1 MYKRQ
6 ILYGKPVA
14 ENLDFK
20 SKTIFENYTTQND
33 KSPVLTAI
41 TVGENPASLLYV
53 SVKEK
58 KAKELGV
65 EFNWIKLKE
74 STSESELED
83 TISKYSESSQ
93 GMIVQ
98 LPLPEHLNVE
108 KVIDLI
114 PSEIDVDG
122 LTTFNLGRL
131 YSENLNIIPATS
143 LAILEL
149 LSHYEIETEDK
160 NIVIAGR
167 SRLVTSP
174 LSKILSSKKYNGNVS
189 VIHSKTS
196 NPKEFI
202 SNADIFISAVGK
214 SKIFDKSYF
223 NEGSYVIDVGI
234 SIVDGKSYGDI
245 DTSDLDNYLI
255 GRAPYPG
262 GIGPVTVSG
271 LYSNLAKLI
280 S

>member
-1 MYKRQ
+1 MSK
-6 ILYGKPVA
+6 ILYGKPVT

-20 SKTIFENYTTQND
+20 SKTIFENYTTKNG
-33 KSPVLTAI
+33 KPPVLTAI

-65 EFNWIKLKE
+65 DFNWIKLKE
-74 STSESELED
+74 STLESELED
-83 TISKYSESSQ
+83 TISEYSDTSQ

-114 PSEIDVDG
+114 PNEIDVDG
-122 LTTFNLGRL
+122 LTTFSLGRL

-143 LAILEL
+143 MAILEL
-149 LSHYEIETEDK
+149 FSHYEIETEDK

-174 LSKILSSKKYNGNVS
+174 LSKILSSKKFNGNVS

-196 NPKEFI
+196 NPKDFI
-202 SNADIFISAVGK
+202 SKADIFISAVGK
-214 SKIFDKSYF
+214 SKMFDKSYF
-223 NEGSYVIDVGI
+223 KEGSYVVDVGI
-234 SIVDGKSYGDI
+234 SVVDGKSYGDI
-245 DTSDLDNYLI
+245 DTADLDNYLI

-262 GIGPVTVSG
+262 GIGPITVSA

>member
-1 MYKRQ
+1 MSQ
-6 ILYGKPVA
+6 ILYGKPVS
-14 ENLDFK
+14 ENLDLK
-20 SKTIFENYTTQND
+20 SKTIFENYTTKND
-33 KSPVLTAI
+33 KYPVLTAI

-65 EFNWIKLKE
+65 DFNWIKLKE

-98 LPLPEHLNVE
+98 LPLPKHLNVE

-223 NEGSYVIDVGI
+223 KEGSYVIDVGI
-234 SIVDGKSYGDI
+234 SVVDGKSYGDI

>member
-1 MYKRQ
+1 MSQ
-6 ILYGKPVA
+6 ILYGKPVSK
-14 ENLDFK
+14 NLDFK
-20 SKTIFENYTTQND
+20 SKSIFENYTTKND

-65 EFNWIKLKE
+65 DFSWIKLKE
-74 STSESELED
+74 STSERELKD
-83 TISKYSESSQ
+83 TISNYSESSQ

-174 LSKILSSKKYNGNVS
+174 LSKILSSKKYNGNVT

-223 NEGSYVIDVGI
+223 KEGSYVIDVGI
-234 SIVDGKSYGDI
+234 SVVDGKSYGDI

-262 GIGPVTVSG
+262 GVGPVTVSG

>member
-1 MYKRQ
+1 MSQ
-6 ILYGKPVA
+6 ILYGKPVS
-14 ENLDFK
+14 ENLDLK
-20 SKTIFENYTTQND
+20 SKTIFENYTTKND
-33 KSPVLTAI
+33 KYPVLTAI

-65 EFNWIKLKE
+65 DFNWIKLKE
-74 STSESELED
+74 STSERELQD
-83 TISKYSESSQ
+83 TISNYSESSQ

-174 LSKILSSKKYNGNVS
+174 LSKILSSKKYNGNVT

-223 NEGSYVIDVGI
+223 KEGSYVIDVGI
-234 SIVDGKSYGDI
+234 SVVDGKSYGDI

>member
-1 MYKRQ
+1 MSQ

-20 SKTIFENYTTQND
+20 SKTIFENYTTNND
-33 KSPVLTAI
+33 KPPVLTAI

-58 KAKELGV
+58 KAKLLGV
-65 EFNWIKLKE
+65 DFNWIKLKE
-74 STSESELED
+74 NTLENELED
-83 TISKYSESSQ
+83 TIFEHSESSQ

-98 LPLPEHLNVE
+98 LPLPKHLNVE

-143 LAILEL
+143 MAILEL

-174 LSKILSSKKYNGNVS
+174 LSKILSSKKFNGNVS

-196 NPKEFI
+196 NPKDFV
-202 SNADIFISAVGK
+202 SMADIFISAVGK
-214 SKIFDKSYF
+214 SKMFDKYYF
-223 NEGSYVIDVGI
+223 KEGSYVIDVGI
-234 SIVDGKSYGDI
+234 SVVDGKSYGDI
-245 DTSDLDNYLI
+245 DTADLDNYLL

-262 GIGPVTVSG
+262 GIGPITVSA
-271 LYSNLAKLI
+271 LYSNLAQLI

>member
-1 MYKRQ
+1 MSQ

-20 SKTIFENYTTQND
+20 SKTIFENYTNNND
-33 KSPVLTAI
+33 KPPVLTAI

-58 KAKELGV
+58 KAKLLGV
-65 EFNWIKLKE
+65 DFNWIKLKE
-74 STSESELED
+74 STLESELED
-83 TISKYSESSQ
+83 TISEYSESSQ

-131 YSENLNIIPATS
+131 YSEKLNIIPATS
-143 LAILEL
+143 MAILEL

-174 LSKILSSKKYNGNVS
+174 LSKILSSKKFNGNVS

-196 NPKEFI
+196 NPKDFV
-202 SNADIFISAVGK
+202 SKADIFISAVGK
-214 SKIFDKSYF
+214 SKMFDKSYF
-223 NEGSYVIDVGI
+223 KEGSYVIDVGI
-234 SIVDGKSYGDI
+234 SVVDGKSYGDI
-245 DTSDLDNYLI
+245 DTADLDNYLL

-262 GIGPVTVSG
+262 GIGPITESA

>member
-1 MYKRQ
+1 MSQ
-6 ILYGKPVA
+6 ILYGKPVS

-20 SKTIFENYTTQND
+20 SKTIFENYTTKND

-65 EFNWIKLKE
+65 DFSWIKLKE
-74 STSESELED
+74 STSERELED
-83 TISKYSESSQ
+83 TISNYSESSQ

-223 NEGSYVIDVGI
+223 KEGSYVIDVGI
-234 SIVDGKSYGDI
+234 SVVDGKSYGDI

-262 GIGPVTVSG
+262 GVGPVTVSG

>member
-1 MYKRQ
+1 MSQ

-20 SKTIFENYTTQND
+20 SKTIFENYTTNND
-33 KSPVLTAI
+33 KPPVLTAI

-58 KAKELGV
+58 KAKLLGV
-65 EFNWIKLKE
+65 DFNWIKLKE
-74 STSESELED
+74 STLESELED
-83 TISKYSESSQ
+83 TISEYSESSQ

-143 LAILEL
+143 MAILEL

-174 LSKILSSKKYNGNVS
+174 LSKILSSKKFNGNVS
-189 VIHSKTS
+189 IIHSKTS
-196 NPKEFI
+196 NPKDFV
-202 SNADIFISAVGK
+202 SKADIFISAVGK
-214 SKIFDKSYF
+214 SKMFDKSYF
-223 NEGSYVIDVGI
+223 KEGSYVIDVGI
-234 SIVDGKSYGDI
+234 SVVDGKSYGDI
-245 DTSDLDNYLI
+245 DTADLDNYLL

-262 GIGPVTVSG
+262 GIGPITVSA

>member
-1 MYKRQ
+1 MSQ

-74 STSESELED
+74 STSESELLD

-98 LPLPEHLNVE
+98 LPLPKHLNVE

-255 GRAPYPG
+255 WRAPYHG

>member
-1 MYKRQ
+1 MSK
-6 ILYGKPVA
+6 ILFGKPVA
-14 ENLDFK
+14 ENLDLK
-20 SKTIFENYTTQND
+20 SKTIFEKYTTKND
-33 KSPVLTAI
+33 IPPVLTAI
-41 TVGENPASLLYV
+41 TVGDNPASLLYV

-58 KAKELGV
+58 KAAELGV
-65 EFNWIKLKE
+65 NFNWIKLKE
-74 STSESELED
+74 NTSEKELQD
-83 TISKYSESSQ
+83 TISDFSESSQ
-93 GMIVQ
+93 GMIIQ
-98 LPLPEHLNVE
+98 LPLPKHLNIE
-108 KVIDLI
+108 KIIDLI

-122 LTTFNLGRL
+122 LTTFSLGKL

-149 LSHYEIETEDK
+149 LTHYEIDTEDR

-196 NPKEFI
+196 NPREFI
-202 SNADIFISAVGK
+202 SKADIFISAVGK
-214 SKIFDKSYF
+214 SKLFDKSYF
-223 NEGSYVIDVGI
+223 KEGSYVIDVGI
-234 SIVDGKSYGDI
+234 SVVDGKSYGDV
-245 DTSDLDNYLI
+245 DTADLDNYLM

-262 GIGPVTVSG
+262 GIGPITVSG
-271 LYSNLAKLI
+271 LYSNLARLI

>member
-1 MYKRQ
+1 MSQ

-20 SKTIFENYTTQND
+20 SKTIFENYTTNND
-33 KSPVLTAI
+33 KPPVLTAI

-58 KAKELGV
+58 KAKLLGV
-65 EFNWIKLKE
+65 DFNWIKLKE
-74 STSESELED
+74 STLESELED
-83 TISKYSESSQ
+83 TISEYSESSQ

-131 YSENLNIIPATS
+131 YSEKLNIIPATS
-143 LAILEL
+143 MAILEL

-174 LSKILSSKKYNGNVS
+174 LSKILSSKKFNGNVS

-196 NPKEFI
+196 NPKDFV
-202 SNADIFISAVGK
+202 SKADIFISAVGK
-214 SKIFDKSYF
+214 SKMFDKSYF
-223 NEGSYVIDVGI
+223 KEGSYVIDVGI
-234 SIVDGKSYGDI
+234 SVVDGKSYGDI
-245 DTSDLDNYLI
+245 DTADLDNYLL
-255 GRAPYPG
+255 GRAPYPN
-262 GIGPVTVSG
+262 GIGPITVSA
-271 LYSNLAKLI
+271 LYSNLAQLI

>member
-1 MYKRQ
+1 MSQ

-20 SKTIFENYTTQND
+20 SSTIFENYTNNND
-33 KSPVLTAI
+33 KPPVLTAI

-58 KAKELGV
+58 KAKLLGV
-65 EFNWIKLKE
+65 DFNWIKLKE
-74 STSESELED
+74 STLESELED
-83 TISKYSESSQ
+83 TISEYSESSQ

-143 LAILEL
+143 MAILKL

-174 LSKILSSKKYNGNVS
+174 LSKILSSKKFNGNVS

-196 NPKEFI
+196 NPKDFV
-202 SNADIFISAVGK
+202 SKADIFISAVGK
-214 SKIFDKSYF
+214 SKMFDKSYF
-223 NEGSYVIDVGI
+223 KEGSYVIDVGI
-234 SIVDGKSYGDI
+234 SVVDGKSYGDI
-245 DTSDLDNYLI
+245 DTADLDNYLL

-262 GIGPVTVSG
+262 GIGPITVSA
-271 LYSNLAKLI
+271 LYSNLAQLI

>member
-1 MYKRQ
+1 MSQ

-20 SKTIFENYTTQND
+20 SKTIFENYTTNND
-33 KSPVLTAI
+33 KPPVLTAI

-58 KAKELGV
+58 KAKLLGV
-65 EFNWIKLKE
+65 DFNWIKLKE
-74 STSESELED
+74 STLESELED
-83 TISKYSESSQ
+83 TISEYSESSQ

-131 YSENLNIIPATS
+131 YSEKLNIIPATS
-143 LAILEL
+143 MAILEL

-174 LSKILSSKKYNGNVS
+174 LSKILSSKKFNGNVS

-196 NPKEFI
+196 NPKDFVCK
-202 SNADIFISAVGK
+202 ADIFISAVGK
-214 SKIFDKSYF
+214 SKMFDKSYF
-223 NEGSYVIDVGI
+223 KEGSYVIDVGI
-234 SIVDGKSYGDI
+234 SVVDGKSYGDI
-245 DTSDLDNYLI
+245 DTADLDNYLL

-262 GIGPVTVSG
+262 GIGPITVSA

>member
-1 MYKRQ
+1 MSQ

-65 EFNWIKLKE
+65 DFNWIKLKE
-74 STSESELED
+74 STSERELED
-83 TISKYSESSQ
+83 TISNYSESSQ

>member
-1 MYKRQ
+1 MSKV
-6 ILYGKPVA
+6 LYGKPVA
-14 ENLDFK
+14 DNLDSK
-20 SKTIFENYTTQND
+20 SKTVFEEYFNKND

-41 TVGENPASLLYV
+41 TVGDNPASLLYV

-58 KAKELGV
+58 KAEQLGV
-65 EFNWIKLKE
+65 QFNWIKLNE
-74 STSESELED
+74 TTSENDLQD
-83 TISKYSESSQ
+83 TISNHSESSQ
-93 GMIVQ
+93 GMIIQ
-98 LPLPEHLNVE
+98 LPLPNHLNIE

-122 LTTFNLGRL
+122 LTTFNLGQL
-131 YSENLNIIPATS
+131 YSENLNIIPGTS

-149 LSHYEIETEDK
+149 LAHYEIETEDK

-174 LSKILSSKKYNGNVS
+174 LSKILSSKKYNGNVT

-202 SNADIFISAVGK
+202 SKADIFISAVGK

-223 NEGSYVIDVGI
+223 KEGSYVIDVGI
-234 SIVDGKSYGDI
+234 SIVDGKSYGDV
-245 DTSDLDNYLI
+245 DTTDLDNYLI
-255 GRAPYPG
+255 GRSPYPG
-262 GIGPVTVSG
+262 GIGPITVSG

>member
-1 MYKRQ
+1 MSQ
-6 ILYGKPVA
+6 ILYGKPVS

-65 EFNWIKLKE
+65 DFNWIKLKE

-98 LPLPEHLNVE
+98 LPLPKHLNVE

-114 PSEIDVDG
+114 PSDIDVDG

>member
-1 MYKRQ
+1 MSQ

-20 SKTIFENYTTQND
+20 SKTIFENYTTNND
-33 KSPVLTAI
+33 KPPVLTAI

-58 KAKELGV
+58 KAKLLGV
-65 EFNWIKLKE
+65 DFNWIKLEE
-74 STSESELED
+74 STLESELED
-83 TISKYSESSQ
+83 TISEYSESSQ

-98 LPLPEHLNVE
+98 LPLPKHLNVE

-143 LAILEL
+143 MAILEL

-174 LSKILSSKKYNGNVS
+174 LSKILSSKKFNGNVS

-196 NPKEFI
+196 NPKDFV
-202 SNADIFISAVGK
+202 SKADIFISAVGK
-214 SKIFDKSYF
+214 SKMFDKSYF
-223 NEGSYVIDVGI
+223 KEGSYVIDVGI
-234 SIVDGKSYGDI
+234 SVVDGNSYGDI
-245 DTSDLDNYLI
+245 DTADLDNYLL

-262 GIGPVTVSG
+262 GIGPITVSA
-271 LYSNLAKLI
+271 LYSNLAQLI

>member
-1 MYKRQ
+1 MSQ

-20 SKTIFENYTTQND
+20 SKTIFENYTTNND
-33 KSPVLTAI
+33 KPPVLTAI

-58 KAKELGV
+58 KAKLLGV
-65 EFNWIKLKE
+65 DFNWIKLKE
-74 STSESELED
+74 STLENELED
-83 TISKYSESSQ
+83 TISEYSESSQ

-143 LAILEL
+143 MAILEL

-174 LSKILSSKKYNGNVS
+174 LSKILSSKKFNGNVS

-196 NPKEFI
+196 NPKDFV
-202 SNADIFISAVGK
+202 SKADIFISGVGK
-214 SKIFDKSYF
+214 SKMFDKSYF
-223 NEGSYVIDVGI
+223 KEGSYVIDVGI
-234 SIVDGKSYGDI
+234 SVVDGKSYGDI
-245 DTSDLDNYLI
+245 DTADLDNYLL

-262 GIGPVTVSG
+262 GIGPITVSA
-271 LYSNLAKLI
+271 LYSNLAQLI

>member
-1 MYKRQ
+1 MSQ
-6 ILYGKPVA
+6 ILYGKPVS

-20 SKTIFENYTTQND
+20 SKTIFENYTTKND

-41 TVGENPASLLYV
+41 TIGENPASLLYV

-65 EFNWIKLKE
+65 DFNWIKLKE
-74 STSESELED
+74 STSERELKD
-83 TISKYSESSQ
+83 TISNYSESSQ

-174 LSKILSSKKYNGNVS
+174 LSKILSSKKYNGNVT

-223 NEGSYVIDVGI
+223 KEGSYVIDVGI
-234 SIVDGKSYGDI
+234 SVVDGKSYGDI

>member
-1 MYKRQ
+1 MSQ

-20 SKTIFENYTTQND
+20 SSTIFENYTNNND
-33 KSPVLTAI
+33 KPPVLTAI

-58 KAKELGV
+58 KANLLGV
-65 EFNWIKLKE
+65 DFNWIKLKE
-74 STSESELED
+74 STLESELED
-83 TISKYSESSQ
+83 TISEYSESSQ

-143 LAILEL
+143 MAILEL

-174 LSKILSSKKYNGNVS
+174 LSKILSSKKFNGNVS

-196 NPKEFI
+196 NPKDFV
-202 SNADIFISAVGK
+202 SKADIFISAVGK
-214 SKIFDKSYF
+214 SKMFDKSYF
-223 NEGSYVIDVGI
+223 KEGSYVIDVGI
-234 SIVDGKSYGDI
+234 SVVDGKSYGDI
-245 DTSDLDNYLI
+245 DTADLDNYLL
-255 GRAPYPG
+255 GRSPYPG
-262 GIGPVTVSG
+262 GIGPITVSA

>member
-1 MYKRQ
+1 MSQ
-6 ILYGKPVA
+6 ILYGKPVS

-20 SKTIFENYTTQND
+20 SKTIFENYTTKND
-33 KSPVLTAI
+33 KSPLLTAI

-65 EFNWIKLKE
+65 DFSWIKLKE
-74 STSESELED
+74 STSEKELED
-83 TISKYSESSQ
+83 TISNYSESSQ

-131 YSENLNIIPATS
+131 YSDNLNIIPATS

-174 LSKILSSKKYNGNVS
+174 LSKILSSKKYNGNVT

-223 NEGSYVIDVGI
+223 KEGSYVIDVGI
-234 SIVDGKSYGDI
+234 SVVDGKSYGDI

>member
-1 MYKRQ
+1 MSQ
-6 ILYGKPVA
+6 ILYGKPVS

-20 SKTIFENYTTQND
+20 SKTIFENYTTKND

-41 TVGENPASLLYV
+41 TIGENPASLLYV

-65 EFNWIKLKE
+65 DFNWIKLKE
-74 STSESELED
+74 STSERELKD
-83 TISKYSESSQ
+83 TISNYSESSQ
-93 GMIVQ
+93 GMIVE

-143 LAILEL
+143 MAILEL

-174 LSKILSSKKYNGNVS
+174 LSKILSSKKFNGNVS

-196 NPKEFI
+196 NPKDFV
-202 SNADIFISAVGK
+202 SKADIFISAVGK
-214 SKIFDKSYF
+214 SKMFDKSYF
-223 NEGSYVIDVGI
+223 KEGSYVIDVGI
-234 SIVDGKSYGDI
+234 SVVDGKSYGDI
-245 DTSDLDNYLI
+245 DTADLDNYLL

-262 GIGPVTVSG
+262 GIGPITVSA
-271 LYSNLAKLI
+271 LYSNLAQLI

>member
-1 MYKRQ
+1 MSQ

-20 SKTIFENYTTQND
+20 SKTIFENYTTNND
-33 KSPVLTAI
+33 KPPVLTAI

-58 KAKELGV
+58 KAKLLGV
-65 EFNWIKLKE
+65 DFNWIKLKE
-74 STSESELED
+74 STLESELED
-83 TISKYSESSQ
+83 TISEYSESSQ
-93 GMIVQ
+93 GKIVQ

-143 LAILEL
+143 MAILEL

-174 LSKILSSKKYNGNVS
+174 LSKILSSKKFNGNVS

-196 NPKEFI
+196 NPKDFV
-202 SNADIFISAVGK
+202 SKADIFISAVGK
-214 SKIFDKSYF
+214 SKMFDKSYF
-223 NEGSYVIDVGI
+223 KEGSYVIDVGI
-234 SIVDGKSYGDI
+234 SVVDGKSYGDI
-245 DTSDLDNYLI
+245 DTADLDNYLL

-262 GIGPVTVSG
+262 GIGPITVSA
-271 LYSNLAKLI
+271 LYSNLAQLI

>member
-1 MYKRQ
+1 MSQ

-20 SKTIFENYTTQND
+20 SKTIFENYTTNND
-33 KSPVLTAI
+33 KPPVLTAI

-58 KAKELGV
+58 KAKLLGV
-65 EFNWIKLKE
+65 DFNWIKLKE
-74 STSESELED
+74 STLESELED
-83 TISKYSESSQ
+83 TISEYSESSQ

-143 LAILEL
+143 MAILEL

-174 LSKILSSKKYNGNVS
+174 LSKILSSKKFNGNVS

-196 NPKEFI
+196 NPKDFV
-202 SNADIFISAVGK
+202 SKADIFISAVGK

-223 NEGSYVIDVGI
+223 KEGSYVIDVGI
-234 SIVDGKSYGDI
+234 SVVDGKSYGDI
-245 DTSDLDNYLI
+245 DTADLDNYIL

-262 GIGPVTVSG
+262 GIGPITVSA
-271 LYSNLAKLI
+271 LYSNLAQLI

>member
-1 MYKRQ
+1 MSK
-6 ILYGKPVA
+6 ILFGKPVA
-14 ENLDFK
+14 ENLDLK
-20 SKTIFENYTTQND
+20 SKTIFEKYTTKND
-33 KSPVLTAI
+33 IPPVLTAI
-41 TVGENPASLLYV
+41 TVGDNPASLLYV

-58 KAKELGV
+58 KAEELGV
-65 EFNWIKLKE
+65 NFNWIKLKE
-74 STSESELED
+74 NTSEKELQD
-83 TISKYSESSQ
+83 TISDFSESSQ
-93 GMIVQ
+93 GMIIQ
-98 LPLPEHLNVE
+98 LPLPKHLNIE
-108 KVIDLI
+108 KIIDLI
-114 PSEIDVDG
+114 PNEIDVDG
-122 LTTFNLGRL
+122 LTTFSLGKL

-149 LSHYEIETEDK
+149 LSHYEIDTEDR

-202 SNADIFISAVGK
+202 SKADIFISAVGK
-214 SKIFDKSYF
+214 SKLFDKSYF
-223 NEGSYVIDVGI
+223 KEGSYVIDVGI
-234 SIVDGKSYGDI
+234 SVVDGKSYGDV
-245 DTSDLDNYLI
+245 DTADLDNYLM

-262 GIGPVTVSG
+262 GIGPITVSG
-271 LYSNLAKLI
+271 LYSNLARLI

>member
-1 MYKRQ
+1 MSQ

-65 EFNWIKLKE
+65 DFSWIKLKE
-74 STSESELED
+74 STSEKELED
-83 TISKYSESSQ
+83 TISNYSESSQ

-223 NEGSYVIDVGI
+223 KEGSYVIDVGI
-234 SIVDGKSYGDI
+234 SVVDGKSYGDI

>member
-1 MYKRQ
+1 MSQ
-6 ILYGKPVA
+6 ILYGKPVSK
-14 ENLDFK
+14 NLDFK
-20 SKTIFENYTTQND
+20 SKTIFEKYTTKND

-65 EFNWIKLKE
+65 DFNWIKLKE
-74 STSESELED
+74 STSARELKD
-83 TISKYSESSQ
+83 TISNYSESSQ

-131 YSENLNIIPATS
+131 YSDNLNIIPATS

-174 LSKILSSKKYNGNVS
+174 LSKILSSKKYNGNVT

-223 NEGSYVIDVGI
+223 KEGSYVIDVGI
-234 SIVDGKSYGDI
+234 SVVDGKSYGDI

-271 LYSNLAKLI
+271 LYSNLSKLI

>member
-1 MYKRQ
+1 MSKV
-6 ILYGKPVA
+6 LYGKPVSD
-14 ENLDFK
+14 NLDSK
-20 SKTIFENYTTQND
+20 SKTVFEEYFNKND

-41 TVGENPASLLYV
+41 TVGDNPASLLYV

-58 KAKELGV
+58 KAEQLGV
-65 EFNWIKLKE
+65 QFNWIKLNE
-74 STSESELED
+74 TTSEKELQD
-83 TISKYSESSQ
+83 TISNHSESSE
-93 GMIVQ
+93 GMIIQ
-98 LPLPEHLNVE
+98 LPLPNHLNIE

-122 LTTFNLGRL
+122 LTTFNLGQL

-149 LSHYEIETEDK
+149 LAHYEIETEDK

-174 LSKILSSKKYNGNVS
+174 LSKILSSKKYNGNVT

-202 SNADIFISAVGK
+202 SKADIFISAVGK

-223 NEGSYVIDVGI
+223 KEGSYVIDVGI
-234 SIVDGKSYGDI
+234 SIVEGKSYGDV
-245 DTSDLDNYLI
+245 DTTDLDNYLI
-255 GRAPYPG
+255 GRSPYPG
-262 GIGPVTVSG
+262 GIGPITVSG

>member
-1 MYKRQ
+1 MSQ
-6 ILYGKPVA
+6 ILYGKPVS
-14 ENLDFK
+14 ENLDYK
-20 SKTIFENYTTQND
+20 SKTIFENYTTKND

-65 EFNWIKLKE
+65 DFNWIKLKE
-74 STSESELED
+74 STSERELKD
-83 TISKYSESSQ
+83 TISNYSESSQ

-174 LSKILSSKKYNGNVS
+174 LSKILSSKKFNGNVT

-223 NEGSYVIDVGI
+223 KEGSYVIDVGI
-234 SIVDGKSYGDI
+234 SVVDGKSYGDI
-245 DTSDLDNYLI
+245 DPSDLDNYLI

>member
-1 MYKRQ
+1 MSKV
-6 ILYGKPVA
+6 LYGKPVA
-14 ENLDFK
+14 DNLDSK
-20 SKTIFENYTTQND
+20 SKTVFEEYFNKND

-41 TVGENPASLLYV
+41 TVGDNPASLLYV

-58 KAKELGV
+58 KAEQLGV
-65 EFNWIKLKE
+65 QFNWIKLNE
-74 STSESELED
+74 TTSENELED
-83 TISKYSESSQ
+83 TISNHSESSE
-93 GMIVQ
+93 GMIIQ
-98 LPLPEHLNVE
+98 LPLPNHLNIE

-122 LTTFNLGRL
+122 LTTFNLGQL

-149 LSHYEIETEDK
+149 LAHYEIETEDK

-174 LSKILSSKKYNGNVS
+174 LSKILSSKKYNGNVT

-202 SNADIFISAVGK
+202 SKADIFISAVGK

-223 NEGSYVIDVGI
+223 KEGSYVIDVGI
-234 SIVDGKSYGDI
+234 SIVDGKSYGDVDI
-245 DTSDLDNYLI
+245 TDLDNYLI
-255 GRAPYPG
+255 GRSPYPG
-262 GIGPVTVSG
+262 GIGPITVSG

>member
-1 MYKRQ
+1 MSQ

-65 EFNWIKLKE
+65 DFNWIKLKE

-98 LPLPEHLNVE
+98 LPLPKHLNVE

-149 LSHYEIETEDK
+149 LAHYKIETEDK

>member
-1 MYKRQ
+1 MSQ
-6 ILYGKPVA
+6 ILYGKPVS

-20 SKTIFENYTTQND
+20 SKTIFENYTTKND

-41 TVGENPASLLYV
+41 TIGENPASLLYV

-65 EFNWIKLKE
+65 DFNWIKLKE
-74 STSESELED
+74 STSERELKD
-83 TISKYSESSQ
+83 TISNYSESSQ

-114 PSEIDVDG
+114 PSDIDVDG

-174 LSKILSSKKYNGNVS
+174 LSKILSSKKYNGNVT
-189 VIHSKTS
+189 VIPVSYTHLTLPTS
-196 NPKEFI
+196 
-202 SNADIFISAVGK
+202 
-214 SKIFDKSYF
+214 
-223 NEGSYVIDVGI
+223 
-234 SIVDGKSYGDI
+234 
-245 DTSDLDNYLI
+245 
-255 GRAPYPG
+255 
-262 GIGPVTVSG
+262 VTV
-271 LYSNLAKLI
+271 
-280 S
+280 

>member
-1 MYKRQ
+1 MSQ
-6 ILYGKPVA
+6 ILYGKPVS

-20 SKTIFENYTTQND
+20 SKTIFENYTTKND

-65 EFNWIKLKE
+65 DFNWIKLKE
-74 STSESELED
+74 STSERELKD
-83 TISKYSESSQ
+83 TISNYSESSQ

-122 LTTFNLGRL
+122 LTTYNLGRL

>member
-1 MYKRQ
+1 MSQ
-6 ILYGKPVA
+6 ILYGKPVS

-20 SKTIFENYTTQND
+20 SKTIFENYTTKND

-65 EFNWIKLKE
+65 DFNWIKLKE
-74 STSESELED
+74 STSERELKD
-83 TISKYSESSQ
+83 TISNYSESSQ

-174 LSKILSSKKYNGNVS
+174 LSKILSSKKYNGNVT

>member
-1 MYKRQ
+1 MSQ

-20 SKTIFENYTTQND
+20 SKTIFENYTTNND
-33 KSPVLTAI
+33 KPPVLTAI

-58 KAKELGV
+58 KAKLLGV
-65 EFNWIKLKE
+65 DFNWIKLKE
-74 STSESELED
+74 STLESELED
-83 TISKYSESSQ
+83 TISEYSELSQ

-98 LPLPEHLNVE
+98 LPLPKNLNVE

-143 LAILEL
+143 MAILEL

-174 LSKILSSKKYNGNVS
+174 LSKILSSKKFNGNVS

-196 NPKEFI
+196 NPKDFV
-202 SNADIFISAVGK
+202 SKADIFISAVGK
-214 SKIFDKSYF
+214 SKMFDKSYF
-223 NEGSYVIDVGI
+223 KEGSYVIDVGI
-234 SIVDGKSYGDI
+234 SVVDGKSYGDI
-245 DTSDLDNYLI
+245 DTADLDNYLL
-255 GRAPYPG
+255 GRAPYPNG
-262 GIGPVTVSG
+262 VGPITVSA
-271 LYSNLAKLI
+271 LYSNLAQLI

>member
-1 MYKRQ
+1 MSQ

-20 SKTIFENYTTQND
+20 SKTIFENYTANND
-33 KSPVLTAI
+33 KPPVLTAI

-58 KAKELGV
+58 KAKLLGV
-65 EFNWIKLKE
+65 DFNWIKLKE
-74 STSESELED
+74 STLESELED
-83 TISKYSESSQ
+83 TISEYSESSQ

-143 LAILEL
+143 MAILEL

-174 LSKILSSKKYNGNVS
+174 LSKILSSKKFNGNVS

-196 NPKEFI
+196 NPKDFV
-202 SNADIFISAVGK
+202 SKADIFISGVGK
-214 SKIFDKSYF
+214 SKMFDKSYF
-223 NEGSYVIDVGI
+223 KEGSYVIDVGI
-234 SIVDGKSYGDI
+234 SVVDGKSYGDI
-245 DTSDLDNYLI
+245 DTADLDNYLL

-262 GIGPVTVSG
+262 GIGPITVSA
-271 LYSNLAKLI
+271 LYSNLAQLI

>member
-1 MYKRQ
+1 MSQ

-20 SKTIFENYTTQND
+20 SSTIFENYTNNND
-33 KSPVLTAI
+33 KPPVLTAI

-58 KAKELGV
+58 KAKLLGV
-65 EFNWIKLKE
+65 DFNWIKLKE
-74 STSESELED
+74 STLESELED
-83 TISKYSESSQ
+83 TISEYSESSQ

-131 YSENLNIIPATS
+131 YSEKLNIIPATS
-143 LAILEL
+143 MAILEL

-174 LSKILSSKKYNGNVS
+174 LSKILSSKKFNGNVS

-196 NPKEFI
+196 NPKDFV
-202 SNADIFISAVGK
+202 SKADIFISAVGK
-214 SKIFDKSYF
+214 SKMFDKSYF
-223 NEGSYVIDVGI
+223 KEGSYVIDVGI
-234 SIVDGKSYGDI
+234 SVVDGKSYGDI
-245 DTSDLDNYLI
+245 DTADLDNYLL

-262 GIGPVTVSG
+262 GIGPITVSA
-271 LYSNLAKLI
+271 LYSNLAQLI

>member
-1 MYKRQ
+1 MSQ

-20 SKTIFENYTTQND
+20 SKTIFENYTTKND

-65 EFNWIKLKE
+65 DFNWIKLKE
-74 STSESELED
+74 STLESELED
-83 TISKYSESSQ
+83 TISEYCESSQ

-149 LSHYEIETEDK
+149 MSHYEIETEDK

-196 NPKEFI
+196 NPKDFV
-202 SNADIFISAVGK
+202 SMADIFISAVGK
-214 SKIFDKSYF
+214 SRMFDKSYF
-223 NEGSYVIDVGI
+223 KEGSYVIDVGI
-234 SIVDGKSYGDI
+234 SVVDGKSYGDI
-245 DTSDLDNYLI
+245 DTADLDNYLL

-262 GIGPVTVSG
+262 GIGPITVSA
-271 LYSNLAKLI
+271 LYSNLAQLI

>member
-1 MYKRQ
+1 MSQ

-20 SKTIFENYTTQND
+20 SNTIFENYTTNND
-33 KSPVLTAI
+33 KPPVLTAI

-58 KAKELGV
+58 KAKLLGV
-65 EFNWIKLKE
+65 DFNWIKLNE
-74 STSESELED
+74 STLESELED
-83 TISKYSESSQ
+83 TISEYSESSQ

-122 LTTFNLGRL
+122 LTTFNLGKL

-143 LAILEL
+143 MAILEL

-174 LSKILSSKKYNGNVS
+174 LSKILSSKKFNGNVS

-196 NPKEFI
+196 NPKDFV
-202 SNADIFISAVGK
+202 SKADIFISAVGK
-214 SKIFDKSYF
+214 SKMFDKSYF
-223 NEGSYVIDVGI
+223 KEGSYVIDVGI
-234 SIVDGKSYGDI
+234 SVVDGKSYGDI
-245 DTSDLDNYLI
+245 DTADLDNYLL

-262 GIGPVTVSG
+262 GIGPITVSA